1 MTYFGSWM
9 FKNPHRLA
17 AGEKCLHEMRADKAA
32 ASCYEVHFKTPSGK
46 VAAR

>member
-1 MTYFGSWM
+1 
-9 FKNPHRLA
+9 
-17 AGEKCLHEMRADKAA
+17 MRADKAA